1 VVRTAEVRGAETLG
15 VEEEGNPFVR
25 WAKVLARMVHLLVP
39 EYLVVVL
46 LLGAAQAFVFP
57 NLDFSSVGSGGS
69 LLLALWLAVG
79 GTLFVIPTAGEIPI
93 VQALTTAGLGPL
105 GAGILFTTL
114 PAISL
119 PSLVMAGW
127 AIPKRVLAML
137 ALLVVLMGLV
147 TGLVALA
154 FGLS

>member
-25 WAKVLARMVHLLVP
+25 WAKVLARMVLLLVP

-69 LLLALWLAVG
+69 LLLAL
-79 GTLFVIPTAGEIPI
+79 
-93 VQALTTAGLGPL
+93 
-105 GAGILFTTL
+105 
-114 PAISL
+114 
-119 PSLVMAGW
+119 
-127 AIPKRVLAML
+127 
-137 ALLVVLMGLV
+137 
-147 TGLVALA
+147 
-154 FGLS
+154 